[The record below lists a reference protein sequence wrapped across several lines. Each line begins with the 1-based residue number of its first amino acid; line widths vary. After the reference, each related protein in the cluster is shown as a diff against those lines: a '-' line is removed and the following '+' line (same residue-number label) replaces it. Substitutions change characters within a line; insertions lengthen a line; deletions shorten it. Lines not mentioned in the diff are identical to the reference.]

1 MQTVWTQIRL
11 LLLEQSELD
20 LYCLLKKFQN
30 VLADNKSIQ
39 LFVKCALRVD
49 TCEVSVYKVRT
60 FMKCTHVF
68 AAQKAY

>member
-20 LYCLLKKFQN
+20 LYCLLKKSQN

-60 FMKCTHVF
+60 FMAVF